1 MVMMAIFS
9 CDSSALALVEEI
21 GIRVGLG
28 LGQGELV
35 RQRGDTEAM
44 ALEVGGGQVC
54 VFRINSRVGIGGD
67 TNEWLGERAAVVDQ
81 RWLTT

>member
-9 CDSSALALVEEI
+9 CDSGALALAEEI

-44 ALEVGGGQVC
+44 TRGWRWAASTAGLVSGVTP
-54 VFRINSRVGIGGD
+54 
-67 TNEWLGERAAVVDQ
+67 TNG
-81 RWLTT
+81 

>member
-9 CDSSALALVEEI
+9 CDSGALALVEEI

-44 ALEVGGGQVC
+44 ALEVGSGQVC
-54 VFRINSRVGIGGD
+54 VFRIKNRVGIGGD